1 MFEKKIHNRSSQKLL
16 KKSAWRKVL
25 SLDFP
30 VIKRDL
36 LRSRRECA
44 LRGLRQSAKWASE
57 LAYALRDV
65 EASPQDSTAAVDR
78 NDDLDDTYF
87 LAKSYLDL
95 QEYDR
100 VAYFTKNA
108 TGTTRFLHYYARY
121 LSDEKKRLDDT
132 VEPITAADRGASQEL
147 KDLQTELRALRPKL
161 DGFCLYIYG
170 VVLKRLQLQQQ
181 AVDVFVEAV
190 HAEPLH
196 WGAWLELS
204 SLVADCD
211 HLRSLELP
219 NHWMKEFFLGHT
231 YLELQLNEEVLETY
245 EQLQKGPFLES
256 TYLMAQVA
264 IAYHNMRVVDKAIE
278 GFQKLRKADP
288 FRLDNMDIY
297 SNLLYVK
304 ELRVELS
311 HLAHSV
317 CAIDKYKPETCC
329 VIGNFYSLRSQHE
342 KAVLYFGRALRLNPN
357 YFAAWTLMGH
367 EYMEMKNTNA
377 AIQSYRQAIEV
388 NRRDYRAWYGLGQT
402 YEILKMPNYCLYYYR
417 QAQELRPNDSRMMVA
432 LGEAY
437 EKLDKHHEAKKCFW
451 RAHSLGDFEG
461 LALFRLAR
469 VYERLGESEQA
480 CAAFTDYVR
489 QCESQCYRADREDLA
504 HACRFLARHHLAQKD
519 LDAAYEYAHKCTE
532 FPETKEEARGL
543 LKQDS
548 GGGDMQIEEDEEDD
562 DSLLTGQDSLICEVA
577 DVGGFRTPNK

>member
-1 MFEKKIHNRSSQKLL
+1 MADS
-16 KKSAWRKVL
+16 L

-30 VIKRDL
+30 SIKRDL
-36 LRSRRECA
+36 LRSRRECS

-65 EASPQDSTAAVDR
+65 EASPPIDPADAS
-78 NDDLDDTYF
+78 DDLDDTYY

-100 VAYFTKNA
+100 VAYFTRGSA
-108 TGTTRFLHYYARY
+108 GASQFLHYYARY

-132 VEPITAADRGASQEL
+132 VEPITATDRVASQEM
-147 KDLQTELRALRPKL
+147 KDLQVELKALRSKL

-170 VVLKRLQLQQQ
+170 VVLKRLQLKQQ
-181 AVDVFVEAV
+181 AIDVFVEAIR
-190 HAEPLH
+190 AEPLH

-204 SLVADCD
+204 SLITDCE
-211 HLRSLELP
+211 HLQSLNLP
-219 NHWMKEFFLGHT
+219 DHWMKQFFLGHS
-231 YLELQLNEEVLETY
+231 YLELQLNDEVLETY
-245 EQLQKGPFLES
+245 SRLQKGPFMES
-256 TYLMAQVA
+256 TYLMAQLA

-278 GFQKLRKADP
+278 GFQKLRQADP
-288 FRLDNMDIY
+288 FRLDHMDIY

-311 HLAHSV
+311 HLAHAV
-317 CAIDKYKPETCC
+317 CAIDKYRPETCC
-329 VIGNFYSLRSQHE
+329 VVGNFYSLRSQHE
-342 KAVLYFGRALRLNPN
+342 KAVVYFGRALRLNPN

-437 EKLDKHHEAKKCFW
+437 EKLDKHQEAKKCYW
-451 RAHSLGDFEG
+451 HAHTLGDFEG
-461 LALFRLAR
+461 LALFKLAR
-469 VYERLGESEQA
+469 MYERLNENRQA
-480 CAAFTDYVR
+480 SLAFGDYVR
-489 QCESQCYRADREDLA
+489 LCGSQGYRVDREDLA
-504 HACRFLARHHLAQKD
+504 QACRFLARFYLAERD

-543 LKQDS
+543 LKQVADARALLDQEEEDA
-548 GGGDMQIEEDEEDD
+548 GAAGDMQVEEDEDD
-562 DSLLTGQDSLICEVA
+562 EDSLLAGPDSFIGDISEV
-577 DVGGFRTPNK
+577 GSGNFRTPNK